1 MVVKMISYRSPVE
14 KEGRRAFLPTFRAA
28 AFMLGVCVAAIAS
41 AESYPAKLITFVTP
55 FSPGAGPDV
64 FVRAIAT
71 EVGHAAGVP
80 AIVENK
86 PGASSMLAAQSSS
99 VRLI

>member
-1 MVVKMISYRSPVE
+1 
-14 KEGRRAFLPTFRAA
+14 
-28 AFMLGVCVAAIAS
+28 MLGVCVAAIAS

-86 PGASSMLAAQSSS
+86 PGASSMLAAQS
-99 VRLI
+99 VMRAAPRRLHGKPSPAMSRSPATRTS